1 MQLYIR
7 TLIDISQTV
16 TGYQLHLED
25 IDLIEYMKRIE
36 SQANL
41 LCITNGICLHMEIGT
56 SEVNKCLKTIL
67 DKDYDIE
74 IVAEANNA
82 YTARDKI
89 IECNPDVMIL
99 CNDLPGMPGIVFL
112 KKLMPQRPVSTI
124 VIAKKECEDA
134 AYNSGAKDFI
144 KIY

>member
-1 MQLYIR
+1 MGNIK
-7 TLIDISQTV
+7 V
-16 TGYQLHLED
+16 
-25 IDLIEYMKRIE
+25 
-36 SQANL
+36 L
-41 LCITNGICLHMEIGT
+41 LVAGT
-56 SEVNKCLKTIL
+56 FEVNKCLKTIL

-144 KIY
+144 VKPFQAERVLEAVKKVIG

>member
-1 MQLYIR
+1 MGNIK
-7 TLIDISQTV
+7 V
-16 TGYQLHLED
+16 
-25 IDLIEYMKRIE
+25 
-36 SQANL
+36 L
-41 LCITNGICLHMEIGT
+41 LVAGT
-56 SEVNKCLKTIL
+56 FEVNKCLKTIL

-144 KIY
+144 VCGKSKFEFEKENIV